1 MYEAVVGKILAA
13 VEEATRRIYGRQR
26 HFAPKWHFGS
36 RNGGW
41 EIARLHATNAY
52 VSFKRRVISFR
63 KIEIMMTA
71 HYMQMSGTSSYSCY
85 RFYPLSSLI

>member
-1 MYEAVVGKILAA
+1 MYEAIVGKISAA

-52 VSFKRRVISFR
+52 VLFKRRVISFR
-63 KIEIMMTA
+63 KIENMESA
-71 HYMQMSGTSSYSCY
+71 
-85 RFYPLSSLI
+85 